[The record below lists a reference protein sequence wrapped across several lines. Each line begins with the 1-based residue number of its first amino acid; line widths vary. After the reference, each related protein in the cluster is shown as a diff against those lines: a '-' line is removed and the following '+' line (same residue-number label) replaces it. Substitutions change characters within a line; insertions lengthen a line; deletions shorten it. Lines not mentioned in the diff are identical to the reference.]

1 MTSRRTVVLY
11 TPGLPPASVKAS
23 IQREFAARK
32 VEADVLYI
40 GDSRAIPK
48 GLHVDVLAGFSAGC
62 HRVRDQLEAGAEP
75 SAVVLADGTHYR
87 DAQTGG
93 TPMPLQPW
101 VTVFDRAMR
110 GEGPALY
117 VSHTYLVYTD
127 QMKDD
132 PRTTVVERAFFSTAT
147 TLRKLTGWALNEPKD
162 PRGTATRAQ
171 GKLVVTS
178 HESGDADKQAHIRQ
192 ETEHLPRMIA
202 YAVAQLEVERPAPA
216 PAAPAEETPSA
227 PAWRDPSFTR
237 RQRLL
242 AWAGAEMISGVRET
256 SENDG
261 PRIRDYREGTTYLR
275 RDTKSGKETILPIG
289 PAPWCA
295 MAVCYGLEEVT
306 LPGEA
311 SALPANRV
319 SGVELVRDA
328 EESGALRDPKERARP
343 GDIAVWKREGSGSGW
358 ERHVTIV
365 VQDDGTPEG
374 MVTVGGNEANAW
386 SPLEG
391 VKHKERPL
399 AVIAVE

>member
-1 MTSRRTVVLY
+1 MTSRKTVVLY
-11 TPGLPPASVKAS
+11 TPGLPPASVKET
-23 IQREFAARK
+23 IKQELAARQ

-40 GDSRAIPK
+40 GDSRALPK
-48 GLHVDVLAGFSAGC
+48 GLKVDVLAGFSAGC

-75 SAVVLADGTHYR
+75 SAVVLVDGTHYR

-93 TPMPLQPW
+93 TPMPLAPW
-101 VTVFDRAMR
+101 QRVFDRAMR

-117 VSHTYLVYTD
+117 VSHTYLIYTD
-127 QMKDD
+127 QIRDNPATKA
-132 PRTTVVERAFFSTAT
+132 VERAYFSTVT
-147 TLRKLTGWALNEPKD
+147 TLRRLTGWGLEEPKD
-162 PRGTATRAQ
+162 ARGTAIRAQ

-192 ETEHLPRMIA
+192 ETIHLPRMIA
-202 YAVAQLEVERPAPA
+202 LAVAQLAP
-216 PAAPAEETPSA
+216 PKPIPAETSDEEAPEV
-227 PAWRDPSFTR
+227 PAWRDPSLPR
-237 RQRLL
+237 RSRLL

-261 PRIRDYREGTTYLR
+261 PRIRDYREGVSYLR
-275 RDTKSGKETILPIG
+275 RDPKTGAESVLRIG